1 MRDFEQMNSLA
12 AKFGDSLTILGFP
25 CNQFGHQTQ
34 EKDFELLD
42 VLKYVRPGAGFEPA
56 FPIFTKCDVNG
67 EGEHE
72 VFTFMKKALPYPID
86 DVAGT
91 GSDMITAKISN
102 VIWTPLK
109 RSDII
114 WNFEKFLINQNG
126 VPVRRY
132 SPKFPTEDCTADIEK
147 LIKDGPDALAEY

>member
-1 MRDFEQMNSLA
+1 MNSLNE
-12 AKFGDSLTILGFP
+12 KYDDLVVLGFP

-42 VLKYVRPGAGFEPA
+42 VLKYVRPGNGYEPNFE
-56 FPIFTKCDVNG
+56 IFTKMDVNG
-67 EGEHE
+67 DTESEI
-72 VFTFMKKALPYPID
+72 FTFLKGALPFPYD

-102 VIWTPLK
+102 IIWTPI
-109 RSDII
+109 RRTDII
-114 WNFEKFLINQNG
+114 WNFEKFLVNQNG

-132 SPKFPTEDCTADIEK
+132 SPKFPTEDCAADIEK
-147 LIKDGPDALAEY
+147 LIKDGPDALSS